1 MIQKPS
7 LRGIFLVLTLAGCV
21 TPAEEKQ
28 IKDDIFSL
36 QSRLL
41 QMEGQLSN
49 QGKEISTQ
57 SSRQEASISTRLDK
71 FAIEIQRV
79 KGEIDALRVGITTGQ
94 MPGADGTTQENPMAK
109 QIVELS
115 ARLDAI
121 EENQAKIVAAI
132 DKAIDTKKPEK
143 RDSSKDK
150 KKNEEARLKTFKD
163 LKAAYDDKEFKLIT
177 EEGEKVVNSLKGKKN
192 KQEALFML
200 GESYY
205 RNGQARDAALR
216 FNDFIESKPSDN
228 LPLALMRMGDCFK
241 QLGDVETA
249 KIYYQELIQKHSRT
263 DEAKQAKEKLGKL

>member
-7 LRGIFLVLTLAGCV
+7 LRGIFLVLVLTGCV

-41 QMEGQLSN
+41 QMEGNLSN
-49 QGKEISTQ
+49 QGKEITTQ

-79 KGEIDALRVGITTGQ
+79 KGEIDALRVGVTTGQ

-109 QIVELS
+109 QLTELS
-115 ARLDAI
+115 ARIEAI
-121 EENQAKIVAAI
+121 EQNQANIIAAI

-143 RDSSKDK
+143 KESSKEK
-150 KKNEEARLKTFKD
+150 KKSEDARLKGFKD
-163 LKAAYDDKEFKLIT
+163 LKSAFEDKNYKVIT
-177 EEGEKVVNSLKGKKN
+177 EEGEKIVGGLKN
-192 KQEALFML
+192 KKTKQEGLFML

-205 RNGQARDAALR
+205 KNGQARDAALR
-216 FNDFIESKPSDN
+216 FNDFIESKPSEN
-228 LPLALMRMGDCFK
+228 LPFALMRMGDCFK